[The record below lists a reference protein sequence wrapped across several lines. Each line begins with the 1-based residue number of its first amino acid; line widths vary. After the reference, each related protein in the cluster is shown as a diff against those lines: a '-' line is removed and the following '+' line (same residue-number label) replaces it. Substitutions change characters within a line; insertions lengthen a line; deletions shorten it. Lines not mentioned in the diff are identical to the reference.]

1 MTETTGQAAGGKPP
15 AATIRAAWLEWR
27 DRHDRPLYTAL
38 LWPNRS
44 LGPRGHRTV
53 MRIAALG
60 LGLPMLALAGT
71 TVVWGLVPFA
81 AAALGGLWYGFR
93 RNNFDGRLTEEV
105 TVWRD
110 EIRIERREPSGRVL
124 RWSADPMDTR
134 IRLREGAKV
143 EKYLT
148 LRGAGREV
156 ELGAFL
162 SPEERVDLAAE
173 VEAALTRAIRS

>member
-1 MTETTGQAAGGKPP
+1 MTKTTGQAAGGRPP
-15 AATIRAAWLEWR
+15 AAVVPGAWFDWR
-27 DRHDRPLYTAL
+27 DRNDRPLYVAR

-53 MRIAALG
+53 MQLAAAG
-60 LGLPMLALAGT
+60 LGLPMLALVGT
-71 TVVWGLVPFA
+71 TVFWGLVPFA

-105 TVWRD
+105 IVWRD
-110 EIRIERREPSGRVL
+110 EIRIERREPNGRVL
-124 RWSADPMDTR
+124 RWNADPMQVR
-134 IRLREGAKV
+134 IRVREAAKV

-148 LRGAGREV
+148 LRGSGREV

-162 SPEERVDLAAE
+162 SPDERVLLAAE
-173 VEAALTRAIRS
+173 VEDALTRAIRV